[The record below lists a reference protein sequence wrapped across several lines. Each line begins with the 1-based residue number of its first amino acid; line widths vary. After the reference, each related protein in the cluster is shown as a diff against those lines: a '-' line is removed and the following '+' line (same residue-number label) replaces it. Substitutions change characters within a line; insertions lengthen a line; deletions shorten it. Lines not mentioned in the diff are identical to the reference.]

1 MGKSIYRTLV
11 VVFCLFNATALE
23 AATRTASSSG
33 NWSSTSTWGGSPVPV
48 AGDQVIIEGSVTVTV
63 NGAYTCAQVT
73 LGNGSGGTATLTFG
87 TGTSLSIS
95 GGLIFTSGN
104 KGSVTVG
111 KGTLTVGTTVT
122 VPASATAYTISV
134 STGTATLNSIGNTLT
149 VPSTATKVTFS
160 TTSSGKTTYNGP
172 VSISAGIIENTSAKS
187 TTTFNGAVTIA
198 GTGIIENTAAAVLT
212 FSSTVTLT
220 AGMTAADGITGKT
233 GTVNLNGNVTQPGGT
248 ISVTSGTLNFGT
260 AATVTLSNGT
270 ISATRGAINF
280 KNTGYTFTPTGGTIE
295 VTAAGTITF
304 SGPVDAKSGNTIEN
318 ITTAGT
324 IIFSSTYTLES
335 GANFTCGTKA
345 TTIKFGGN
353 FTCAGTASF
362 YKTSNTY
369 FTSNLTVTQTA
380 SCIFGNV
387 IFNAGVVVTQAT
399 AGFKVAGNWTN
410 NNTTTAACITGAF
423 DVTFGVAGTAY
434 TSAVGGANS
443 TTFPQQLI
451 ITDGETFSFNLPTNS
466 GAYTVSTN
474 LNISGAANTTT
485 FKLSNSVN
493 LTVSGNMVVAAST
506 AATTITQNTASV
518 FNINGTTGVTLN
530 QPTASRTLGWTLS
543 GTANATISHTLAY
556 VTSSS
561 TASDIINVT
570 EAGSGTFQ
578 ANAITFTAA
587 CTSAA
592 CQELYLTSTGTI
604 NVVTALAHTSGQII
618 ATAAG
623 TIDFEAGYTISTA
636 NTIFTSFSGETI
648 DFGGSFT
655 CSASTVP
662 GVTFVPGSNTVFTG
676 NSTVTPTTQI
686 TFANVTINSSKTVTL
701 AGNISVTGN
710 WTDNGSL
717 TGNFGVTFSGTG
729 TQTITNGN
737 SGTETFYKM
746 VVSGTGPITLSNS
759 PATNILLT
767 SELDMNAPYIN
778 LNGNTL
784 TLGNAANSVTTLS
797 YTAGAAYGGTFA
809 RYWPNVAIT
818 TTGNN
823 YGTFPVGISGT
834 YRPLTFVS
842 SATGAAGTVS
852 VIHNDVSP
860 ETAVTNSSYT
870 DNAGNTILAISQENT
885 TVTTDGVAGNGGI
898 YTVSATFGGFSNPG
912 GSATIT
918 DYSLETYTG
927 SVNGYAAGTTANNV
941 AQAGTVPAPVLGRSG
956 LVVAY
961 PATSAK
967 QGIANVYVCGTK
979 NLETPIESQYYTVG
993 PGTSWNASNTWALTP
1008 AGADCGCTPTAQAV
1022 CFVQS
1027 GHPLVINTAA
1037 TAGSLV
1043 VQNGGSVT
1051 GTQNLTLSGVMQT
1064 QGTGVIT
1071 TTGGAWTVT
1080 GAVSLSG
1087 SGASTLGGA
1096 LTANGGLTVN
1106 SGTSLTMNAALSV
1119 IGTLT
1124 ASGNINMNGN
1134 YALNET
1140 GNATINTGVTVTTGT
1155 SATST
1160 FTGNITLNGTG
1171 VLAVGTGTTTMS
1183 GSGSVL
1189 AFGAG
1194 GSSITGTGI
1203 FTASSS
1209 TTISGTATISPKFS
1223 VSGTVTNTG
1232 NITLNNV
1239 TNCLDGTGTWVQGI
1253 NSTLQIGGSTKP
1265 FSAGGTLNATT
1276 NTPNLVGYN
1285 AAGTQSIAG
1294 VTYYD
1299 LAVSTSGTKTLAA
1312 NAVVNDLVTT
1322 SGSAVLAEGTSTL
1335 TGTGGLTMTG
1345 TSQLNLSRTT
1355 SGTYPELTGVYTLT
1369 SGTTGT
1375 GTAITISNTGATTTV
1390 ATLAAGST
1398 NFNDLILAGSSAYD
1412 ISQGGNGITIND
1424 DLRVKGSSTISS
1436 LTGGAVI
1443 SNAFNYTSTG
1453 TTTLNDNVTVNGA
1466 DSISAG
1472 ILETANTLNGSGTL
1486 VMSGSSIL
1494 ALTTSA
1500 NGAYPGL
1507 TGAYSCSG
1515 TSSVIIN
1522 NTNGVAAISYP
1533 AGSTGYNC
1541 LNLEG
1546 SSDFDMSSASGIT
1559 IADSLAVSS
1568 SADIITNAGGV
1579 TVNGPFVH
1587 STSSISTLDDVLSV
1601 SGAATISGGGTLG
1614 LGGDFDI
1621 GGGLTITAASTT
1633 LIDNGQNINITGGN
1647 WVLNS
1652 GADYSALDGTA
1663 TGDVN
1668 FEGTL
1673 NQTIGGT
1680 ALITNFFD
1688 LDITNTTA
1696 LPAAGVTLSEPIVV
1710 TDNLGLNSGVLKSTA
1725 TNLVTIGTS
1734 TASATSDPGSST
1746 SFVDG
1751 PLSVFGANA
1760 FTFPCGNNGVYAEL
1774 AIAGSGGPI
1783 DNGIAATQFTC
1794 QYTNGAASTNYNVL
1808 ADMAAGLNHTSAVE
1822 YWMLTRNSS
1831 NNEQAY
1837 VSLTSNNPAASGIT
1851 SMSDIT
1857 IANDDPGIWVDMGS
1871 SITSGSVPT
1880 PLTITSTTEFATV
1893 NFGVQTTFGSH
1904 TGTNPLPIQLISFTA
1919 ECNNSAALVQWA
1931 TASENNN
1938 NYFTVE
1944 KTQDGTN
1951 YQTVATVKGNGTTN
1965 ATHYYSVTDYEPFTG
1980 TSYYRLSQ
1988 TDIDGHVTYFNQ
2000 TDFHACQDVKNILA
2014 YSNGSDNITVRINS
2028 AINDV
2033 YAIEIINSVGQT
2045 ILNLNQ
2051 AVSVGLNQFDFPVA
2065 TTSGVYFIRV
2075 SSPSKTYTNKVLLI
2089 R

>member
-1 MGKSIYRTLV
+1 MRVYLYRTLV
-11 VVFCLFNATALE
+11 VAFCLFNVFALE
-23 AATRTASSSG
+23 AATRTASKTG
-33 NWSSTSTWGGSPVPV
+33 AWSSTATWGNNPVPV
-48 AGDQVIIEGSVTVTV
+48 AGDNVIIAASYTVTV
-63 NGAYTCAQVT
+63 DGADACTQVT
-73 LGNGSGGTATLTFG
+73 LGDGTAGDTPTLTFG
-87 TGTSLSIS
+87 TGTSLSLS
-95 GGLIFTSGN
+95 GGLIFTSGE
-104 KGSVTVG
+104 KGTVTVG

-122 VPASATAYTISV
+122 VPASANAYTISV
-134 STGTATLNSIGNTLT
+134 STGSATLNAAGNTLT
-149 VPSTATKVTFS
+149 IPAAATKVVFS
-160 TTSSGKTTYNGP
+160 TTNSGTTTYNGP
-172 VSISAGIIENTSAKS
+172 VSQSAGIIENTNSKA
-187 TTTFNGAVTIA
+187 TTIFNGTVTVA

-212 FSSTVTLT
+212 FNSTVTLT
-220 AGMTAADGITGKT
+220 AGMTAADGVLGKT
-233 GTVNLNGNVTQPGGT
+233 GTVNMLGNVTQPAGT

-260 AATVTLSNGT
+260 AATVTMSAGT
-270 ISATRGAINF
+270 ISVTRGAINF

-324 IIFSSTYTLES
+324 IIFSSTYNLES
-335 GANFTCGTKA
+335 GANFTCSTKA

-362 YKTSNTY
+362 FKTSNTY
-369 FTSNLTVTQTA
+369 FTANLTVTQTA
-380 SCIFGNV
+380 SCTFGNV

-399 AGFKVAGNWTN
+399 AGFTVAGNWTN
-410 NNTTTAACITGAF
+410 NNVTTAACITGAF

-451 ITDGETFSFNLPTNS
+451 IADAETFSFNLPTNLGVHKVTS
-466 GAYTVSTN
+466 N
-474 LNISGAANTTT
+474 LNISGASTATT
-485 FKLSNSVN
+485 FKLANSVN
-493 LTVSGNMVVAAST
+493 LTVIGNMVASASSAAI
-506 AATTITQNTASV
+506 TITQNTGSV
-518 FNINGTTGVTLN
+518 LNISGGVTLN
-530 QPTASRTLGWTLS
+530 QPTAARTLGWTLN
-543 GTANATISHTLAY
+543 GTANATISGTLAY
-556 VTSSS
+556 TTSSS
-561 TASDIINVT
+561 TATHIINVT

-592 CQELYLTSTGTI
+592 CQELNLTSTGTI
-604 NVVTALAHTSGQII
+604 NVVTALAHTSGEIV

-636 NTIFTSFSGETI
+636 NTVFTTFSGETI

-662 GVTFVPGSNTVFTG
+662 GVTFVSGSNTVFTG

-686 TFANVTINSSKTVTL
+686 TFANVTVNSTKTVTL

-717 TGNFGVTFSGTG
+717 TGNFSTTFNGTG
-729 TQTITNGN
+729 TQTITDGN

-746 VVSGTGPITLSNS
+746 VVSGTGPITLSS
-759 PATNILLT
+759 ATATNILLT

-784 TLGNAANSVTTLS
+784 TLGNAANAVTTLS

-818 TTGNN
+818 TAGNN

-852 VIHNDVSP
+852 VIHNDAIP
-860 ETAVTNSSYT
+860 ETAVNNTAYT
-870 DNAGNTILAISQENT
+870 DNLANSILAISQENT
-885 TVTTDGVAGNGGI
+885 TVTTDGVAGNGGT

-918 DYSLETYTG
+918 DYFLETYTS
-927 SVNGYAAGTTANNV
+927 SVNGYAVGTTAANV

-961 PATSAK
+961 PATAAK

-993 PGTSWNASNTWALTP
+993 PGTNWNAANTWALTSG
-1008 AGADCGCTPTAQAV
+1008 GADCGCTPSAQAV

-1043 VQNGGSVT
+1043 VQSGGSVT
-1051 GTQNLTLSGVMQT
+1051 GTQNLTLSGVLQT
-1064 QGTGVIT
+1064 LGTGVIT
-1071 TTGGAWTVT
+1071 TTGGTWSVT
-1080 GAVSLSG
+1080 GATSLNG
-1087 SGASTLGGA
+1087 SGASTLGGT
-1096 LTANGGLTVN
+1096 LTASGGLSVG

-1124 ASGNINMNGN
+1124 ASGNILMNGN
-1134 YALNET
+1134 YAFNET

-1160 FTGNITLNGTG
+1160 FTGNITLNGTAI
-1171 VLAVGTGTTTMS
+1171 LAVGTGTTTMS
-1183 GSGSVL
+1183 GAGSVL

-1203 FTASSS
+1203 FSASST
-1209 TTISGTATISPKFS
+1209 TTISGTATISPEFS
-1223 VSGTVTNTG
+1223 VSGTVTNNGT
-1232 NITLNNV
+1232 ITLNNA
-1239 TNCLDGTGTWVQGI
+1239 TNCLDGTGSWVQGA

-1265 FSAGGTLNATT
+1265 FTAGGTLNATT

-1285 AAGTQSIAG
+1285 AAGAQSIAG

-1312 NAVVNDLVTT
+1312 NTVANDLVTT
-1322 SGSAVLAEGTSTL
+1322 SGSAILAESTHTL
-1335 TGTGGLTMTG
+1335 TGAAGLTMTG
-1345 TSQLNLSRTT
+1345 TSQLTLSRTA
-1355 SGTYPELTGVYTLT
+1355 SGTYPELTGIYTLT

-1375 GTAITISNTGATTTV
+1375 GTAITISNTGASTIV
-1390 ATLAAGST
+1390 NIPAVGST
-1398 NFNDLILAGSSAYD
+1398 NYNDLILVGSSAYD
-1412 ISQGGNGITIND
+1412 ISQGNAGITIND
-1424 DLRVKGSSTISS
+1424 DLRIGGTATIFSV
-1436 LTGGAVI
+1436 TGGAVI

-1453 TTTLNDNVTVNGA
+1453 TTTLTDNVTVNGA

-1472 ILETANTLNGSGTL
+1472 IVETAFTLGGTGTL

-1494 ALTTSA
+1494 QLATSA
-1500 NGAYPGL
+1500 NGSYPGL
-1507 TGAYSCSG
+1507 TGAYSCNG
-1515 TSSVIIN
+1515 TSSIVIN
-1522 NTNGVAAISYP
+1522 NTGGTASVNYP
-1533 AGSTGYNC
+1533 TGSTGYNN

-1546 SSDFDMSSASGIT
+1546 SSDFDMSSGSGIT
-1559 IADSLAVSS
+1559 IADSLAVKST
-1568 SADIITNAGGV
+1568 ADIISNAGGV
-1579 TVNGPFVH
+1579 TVNGPFVY
-1587 STSSISTLDDVLSV
+1587 STSSTSTLDDALSV
-1601 SGAATISGGGTLG
+1601 TGASSITAGTLG
-1614 LGGDFDI
+1614 LGGSLNI
-1621 GGGLTITAASTT
+1621 GGGITISGAGTT
-1633 LIDNGQNINITGGN
+1633 LIDNGQTINITGGN
-1647 WVLNS
+1647 WVLNT
-1652 GADYSALDGTA
+1652 GADYSSLDATA

-1668 FEGTL
+1668 FSGTS

-1680 ALITNFFD
+1680 AGTTNFFD

-1696 LPAAGVTLSEPIVV
+1696 LPAAGVTLSEPVVV
-1710 TDNLGLNSGVLKSTA
+1710 TDALGLNTGVLKTTA
-1725 TNLVTIGTS
+1725 TNLITIGTS
-1734 TASATSDPGSST
+1734 TAAATSDPGSAT

-1783 DNGIAATQFTC
+1783 DNGVAATQFTC
-1794 QYTNGAASTNYNVL
+1794 QYTNGSASANYNTP
-1808 ADMAAGLNHTSAVE
+1808 ADMGAGLNHTSAVE
-1822 YWMLTRNSS
+1822 YWILTRNSS
-1831 NNEQAY
+1831 NNEQAF
-1837 VSLTSNNPAASGIT
+1837 VSLTSNNPANSGIV
-1851 SMSDIT
+1851 SMSDLT

-1871 SITSGSVPT
+1871 SITSGAVPS
-1880 PLTITSTTEFATV
+1880 PLTIKSTTEFATI

-1904 TGTNPLPIQLISFTA
+1904 SGTNPLPISLVSFSGNYDPDRNMVNLKWVA
-1919 ECNNSAALVQWA
+1919 SSQINNKNFIVDRSVDGNEWV
-1931 TASENNN
+1931 SID
-1938 NYFTVE
+1938 TVE
-1944 KTQDGTN
+1944 GADNSDITLT
-1951 YQTVATVKGNGTTN
+1951 
-1965 ATHYYSVTDYEPFTG
+1965 YEGADMNPPVG
-1980 TSYYRLSQ
+1980 IVYYRLKQ
-1988 TDIDGHVTYFNQ
+1988 QDYDGHIHTFNSIVFNIAQ
-2000 TDFHACQDVKNILA
+2000 SSIMRLYPNPASTVLYVQGNVKHLTIFDLSGKQLA
-2014 YSNGSDNITVRINS
+2014 SNDENGTQSSIN
-2028 AINDV
+2028 
-2033 YAIEIINSVGQT
+2033 
-2045 ILNLNQ
+2045 
-2051 AVSVGLNQFDFPVA
+2051 VSTLA
-2065 TTSGVYFIRV
+2065 SGVYLLEVID
-2075 SSPSKTYTNKVLLI
+2075 SSDKIITMKFYKN
-2089 R
+2089 

>member
-1 MGKSIYRTLV
+1 MREYLYRIFIII
-11 VVFCLFNATALE
+11 FCLFNAISLK

-33 NWSSTSTWGGSPVPV
+33 NWSSTSTWGGSAAPV
-48 AGDQVIIEGSVTVTV
+48 AGDLVIINGGVTVTV
-63 NGAYTCAQVT
+63 NGADACAQVT
-73 LGNGSGGTATLTFG
+73 LGNGAGGTATLTFN
-87 TGTSLSIS
+87 TGTSLTIS
-95 GGLIFTSGN
+95 GGLLFTSGN

-111 KGTLTVGTTVT
+111 KGALTVGTTVT

-134 STGTATLNSIGNTLT
+134 STGSATLNAAGNTLT
-149 VPSTATKVTFS
+149 IPATATKVTFS
-160 TTSSGKTTYNGP
+160 TTSSGTTTYNGP
-172 VSISAGIIENTSAKS
+172 VSISAGAIENTSAKS
-187 TTTFNGAVTIA
+187 TTKFNGAVTIA
-198 GTGIIENTAAAVLT
+198 GTGIIENTAAATLT
-212 FSSTVTLT
+212 FNSTVTLT
-220 AGMTAADGITGKT
+220 AGMTATDGVLGVN
-233 GTVNLNGNVTQPGGT
+233 GTVNMNGNVTQPAGT

-260 AATVTLSNGT
+260 AATVTMSAGT

-324 IIFSSTYTLES
+324 IIFSSTYNLES
-335 GANFTCGTKA
+335 GANFTCSTKA

-353 FTCAGTASF
+353 FTCAGTAGF
-362 YKTSNTY
+362 FKTSNTY

-380 SCIFGNV
+380 SCTFGNV

-451 ITDGETFSFNLPTNS
+451 IADNETFTFNLPTNS
-466 GAYTVSTN
+466 GVHKVTTN
-474 LNISGAANTTT
+474 LNISGVSSTTA
-485 FKLSNSVN
+485 FKLANNVT
-493 LTVSGNMVVAAST
+493 LTVSGNMVVSASS
-506 AATTITQNTASV
+506 AATTITQNTGSV
-518 FNINGTTGVTLN
+518 LNVTGGVTLN
-530 QPTASRTLGWTLS
+530 QPTAARTLGWALN
-543 GTANATISHTLAY
+543 GTANATISGTLAY
-556 VTSSS
+556 ITSSS
-561 TASDIINVT
+561 TAGDVINVT

-592 CQELYLTSTGTI
+592 CQELNLTSTGTI
-604 NVVTALAHTSGQII
+604 NVVTALAHTSGEIV

-636 NTIFTSFSGETI
+636 NTIFTTFSGETI

-655 CSASTVP
+655 CSATTVP
-662 GVTFVPGSNTVFTG
+662 GVTFVSGSNAVFTG
-676 NSTVTPTTQI
+676 NSTVTPTDQI

-717 TGNFGVTFSGTG
+717 TGNFSVTFNGTG
-729 TQTITNGN
+729 TQTIADGN

-746 VVSGTGPITLSNS
+746 VVSGTGPITLSSS

-818 TTGNN
+818 TAGNN

-834 YRPLTFVS
+834 YRPLTIVS
-842 SATGAAGTVS
+842 SVAGSAGTVS
-852 VIHNDVSP
+852 VIHNDAIP
-860 ETAVTNSSYT
+860 ETAVNNTPYT
-870 DNAGNTILAISQENT
+870 DNLGNNILAISQENT
-885 TVTTDGVAGNGGI
+885 TVTTDGVAGNGGT

-918 DYSLETYTG
+918 DYFLETYTG
-927 SVNGYAAGTTANNV
+927 SVNGYGAGTTAVNV
-941 AQAGTVPAPVLGRSG
+941 AQAGTIPAPVLGRSG

-961 PATSAK
+961 PATAAK
-967 QGIANVYVCGTK
+967 QGMANVYVCGTK

-993 PGTSWNASNTWALTP
+993 PGTNWNAANTWALTSG
-1008 AGADCGCTPTAQAV
+1008 GADCGCTPTAQAV
-1022 CFVQS
+1022 CFVQN

-1051 GTQNLTLSGVMQT
+1051 GTQSLTLSGVLQT

-1071 TTGGAWTVT
+1071 TTGGAWSVT
-1080 GAVSLSG
+1080 GATSLSG
-1087 SGASTLGGA
+1087 SGASTFGGA
-1096 LTANGGLTVN
+1096 LTASGGLSVN

-1124 ASGNINMNGN
+1124 ASGNLLMNGN
-1134 YALNET
+1134 YALNEA
-1140 GNATINTGVTVTTGT
+1140 GNAIVNTGVTLTTGT

-1160 FTGNITLNGTG
+1160 FTGNITLNGTAI
-1171 VLAVGTGTTTMS
+1171 LAVGTGTTTMS
-1183 GSGSVL
+1183 GLGSVL
-1189 AFGAG
+1189 AFGTS

-1203 FTASSS
+1203 FSTSS
-1209 TTISGTATISPKFS
+1209 TTTITGTATISPEFS
-1223 VSGTVTNTG
+1223 VSGTITNNGT
-1232 NITLNNV
+1232 ITLNNA
-1239 TNCLDGTGTWVQGI
+1239 TDCLDGTGSWIQGA

-1265 FSAGGTLNATT
+1265 FTAGGTLNATT
-1276 NTPNLVGYN
+1276 NSPNLVGYN
-1285 AAGTQSIAG
+1285 AAGVQSIAG
-1294 VTYYD
+1294 ITYYD

-1312 NAVVNDLVTT
+1312 NAVANDLVTT
-1322 SGSAVLAEGTSTL
+1322 SGSAVLAESTHTL
-1335 TGTGGLTMTG
+1335 TGAAGLTMNG
-1345 TSQLNLSRTT
+1345 TSQLTLSRSA
-1355 SGTYPELTGVYTLT
+1355 SGTYPELTGVYTLA
-1369 SGTTGT
+1369 SGATGT

-1390 ATLAAGST
+1390 ATPTTGST
-1398 NFNDLILAGSSAYD
+1398 NYNDLILAGSSAYD
-1412 ISQGGNGITIND
+1412 ISQGGAGIAIND

-1443 SNAFNYTSTG
+1443 NNAFNYTSTG
-1453 TTTLNDNVTVNGA
+1453 TTTLTDNLTVNGA

-1472 ILETANTLNGSGTL
+1472 AIQTANSLGGSGTL
-1486 VMSGSSIL
+1486 VMSGSAIL
-1494 ALTTSA
+1494 TLITSA
-1500 NGAYPGL
+1500 NGSYPAL

-1515 TSSVIIN
+1515 TSSIVIN
-1522 NTNGVAAISYP
+1522 NGSGTASISYP
-1533 AGSTGYNC
+1533 AGSTGYNN

-1546 SSDFDMSSASGIT
+1546 SSDFDMSSGSGIT
-1559 IADSLAVSS
+1559 VADSLAVKST
-1568 SADIITNAGGV
+1568 ADIITISGGV

-1587 STSSISTLDDVLSV
+1587 STSSTSNLDDVLSV
-1601 SGAATISGGGTLG
+1601 TGAATISGGGTLG

-1621 GGGLTITAASTT
+1621 GGGLTITGAT
-1633 LIDNGQNINITGGN
+1633 LQDNGQNINITGGN

-1652 GADYSALDGTA
+1652 GGDYSALDGTA

-1668 FEGTL
+1668 FEGSS

-1696 LPAAGVTLSEPIVV
+1696 LPAAGVTLNEPIVV
-1710 TDNLGLNSGVLKSTA
+1710 TDNLGLNTGILKTTG
-1725 TNLVTIGTS
+1725 TNLITIGTS
-1734 TASATSDPGSST
+1734 TASATSDPGSTT

-1760 FTFPCGNNGVYAEL
+1760 FTFPLGNNGVYAEL

-1783 DNGIAATQFTC
+1783 DNGVAATQFTC
-1794 QYTNGAASTNYNVL
+1794 QYTNGTASVNYNTP
-1808 ADMAAGLNHTSAVE
+1808 ADMGTGLNHTSAVE
-1822 YWMLTRNSS
+1822 YWVLTRNSSS

-1837 VSLTSNNPAASGIT
+1837 VSLTSNNPANSGIL
-1851 SMSDIT
+1851 SMSDLT

-1871 SITSGSVPT
+1871 NITSGGVPT
-1880 PLTITSTTEFATV
+1880 PLTITSTTEFATA

-1904 TGTNPLPIQLISFTA
+1904 LGTNPLPIQLISFTA

-1944 KTQDGTN
+1944 KTQDGIN
-1951 YQTVATVKGNGTTN
+1951 YQPVATIKGNGTTN
-1965 ATHYYSVTDYEPFTG
+1965 ATHYYSVTDYEPFEG

-2000 TDFHACQDVKNILA
+2000 TDFHACEDVKSILA

-2028 AINDV
+2028 AVNDV